1 MGVDIDFYMK
11 KYSTEDVHKLYEYA
25 KQLGLEDLVNI
36 VETNNVLCFFGSGQE
51 FLIPFFGYKEE
62 YSEKEITK
70 EKIKEL
76 CELLKDILSEC
87 EDILYND
94 LHKRLFKTKTLLDD
108 EVVYA
113 RKSIKAAVGCNAIC
127 DKRLEQYKFR
137 MSNYVEHVDYD
148 HVYPIK
154 FLDVCIVYDHLR
166 EILSS
171 IEDKKIFMSASF

>member
-1 MGVDIDFYMK
+1 MGVDINLYTK
-11 KYSTEDVHKLYEYA
+11 KYSEEDVHKLYEYA

-36 VETNNVLCFFGSGQE
+36 VETENVLCSFGSGQE

-70 EKIKEL
+70 EKIREL
-76 CELLKDILSEC
+76 SELLKDILSEC

-108 EVVYA
+108 DVVYA
-113 RKSIKAAVGCNAIC
+113 RKSIKAAVKCNDIC

-137 MSNYVEHVDYD
+137 WSDYIKNVDHDY
-148 HVYPIK
+148 VYPIK

-171 IEDKKIFMSASF
+171 TEDKKIFMSASF

>member
-1 MGVDIDFYMK
+1 MGVDITLYTL
-11 KYSTEDVHKLYEYA
+11 KYPQEDVKKLYDYA
-25 KQLGLEDLVNI
+25 KQLGLSDLVKTI
-36 VETNNVLCFFGSGQE
+36 ENVNQLCFFGSGSE

-70 EKIKEL
+70 EKIREL
-76 CELLKDILSEC
+76 SELLKDILSEC

-108 EVVYA
+108 DVVYA
-113 RKSIKAAVGCNAIC
+113 RKSIKAAVECNAIC

-137 MSNYVEHVDYD
+137 MSDYIEHVDYD
-148 HVYPIK
+148 KTYPIK

-171 IEDKKIFMSASF
+171 TEDKKVFMSASF